1 MFRPRRRRV
10 PLLLDGRRIG
20 SASWTKAG
28 AMRLHLKGLTVPAD
42 RWKDMAP
49 QTQLCVHGRV
59 RQTNDAVTVERIQP
73 DPQPIPVD
81 VRAAAREGQPFPLA

>member
-1 MFRPRRRRV
+1 MIRPRRRRV

-20 SASWTKAG
+20 KASWTKDG
-28 AMRLHLKGLTVPAD
+28 ALRLHLPGLTVPAD

-59 RQTNDAVTVERIQP
+59 HQTNDCVTVERIQP
-73 DPQPIPVD
+73 DPQPIAQD
-81 VRAAAREGQPFPLA
+81 VRAAAREARPFPIA